1 MEIIIVTIVLIG
13 LIIGSYTDLKT
24 REVPDWL
31 NFSLVAIGI
40 GANLIFSLVYLDY
53 TFIVNSLAGFGL
65 FFLFAI
71 LMYYTGQ
78 WGGGDSK
85 MIMGLGALIGFDIF
99 FRGFP
104 VAISLLFNI
113 LIVGAAYGLIW
124 SIVLV
129 IKNFKKFK
137 KEVSKVKNGIKNVL
151 LIVMGLFLIASFFVK
166 DIGLKTS
173 LIILALAPI
182 LIYYLYVY
190 VKAIENVCMLKYV
203 TPDKLTEGDWIA
215 KDIVVNGKKITGP
228 KDLGISIV
236 NIKKL
241 VRFYKKGK
249 IKKVLIKEGIP
260 FVPSFLIGYLVT
272 LIFGNIILLL
282 V

>member
-1 MEIIIVTIVLIG
+1 MEIIIATIVLTG

-31 NFSLVAIGI
+31 NFSLVAIGL
-40 GANLIFSLVYLDY
+40 GANSIFSLVYWDY
-53 TFIVNSLAGFGL
+53 TFIVNSLSGFGL

-85 MIMGLGALIGFDIF
+85 MIMGMGALIGFDIF

-113 LIVGAAYGLIW
+113 LIVGAAYGLTW

-137 KEVSKVKNGIKNVL
+137 KEVSKVKSRIRNIL
-151 LIVMGLFLIASFFVK
+151 LIVMGLFLIASLVVN
-166 DIGLKTS
+166 DYGLRTS
-173 LIILALAPI
+173 LVILALAPI

-190 VKAIENVCMLKYV
+190 VKAIENVCMLKFV
-203 TPDKLTEGDWIA
+203 EPSKLTEGDWIA
-215 KDIVVNGKKITGP
+215 KDVVVDGKKITGP
-228 KDLGISIV
+228 KDLGISIEK
-236 NIKKL
+236 IKKL
-241 VRFYKKGK
+241 VNFYKKGK
-249 IKKVLIKEGIP
+249 IKKILIKEGIP

-272 LIFGNIILLL
+272 LIFGNLIFLL